1 MALKIVGSSPIIHP
15 IKQRHPIGM
24 PLFYGMDTGLERALR
39 KQSGGLFLAR
49 GRVLRPARRSPVDCE
64 LSGGFCLIRHPY
76 GMPLFYGMDTELERR
91 KRKHASGMFSRRG
104 RVLRPARRSPVDC
117 ELSGGFC
124 LIRLPLGY
132 LHFMEWIRDS
142 KSPPRRLP
150 CWRPCL
156 PHPPCPRR

>member
-1 MALKIVGSSPIIHP
+1 MYRVPPGVPTLIQRNFIWWIWPSWLRRQIVALKIVGSSPIIHP

-24 PLFYGMDTGLERALR
+24 PLFYGMDIG
-39 KQSGGLFLAR
+39 
-49 GRVLRPARRSPVDCE
+49 
-64 LSGGFCLIRHPY
+64 
-76 GMPLFYGMDTELERR
+76 LERR

-124 LIRLPLGY
+124 LIRLPLGC

-142 KSPPRRLP
+142 KSPTRCQPGEQQSGGLFFSP
-150 CWRPCL
+150 
-156 PHPPCPRR
+156 

>member
-24 PLFYGMDTGLERALR
+24 PLFYGMDIG
-39 KQSGGLFLAR
+39 
-49 GRVLRPARRSPVDCE
+49 
-64 LSGGFCLIRHPY
+64 
-76 GMPLFYGMDTELERR
+76 LERR

-142 KSPPRRLP
+142 KDGKGAASRTLRQPLVVSFAPWGPVPFGTGRLF
-150 CWRPCL
+150 L
-156 PHPPCPRR
+156 GVT

>member
-1 MALKIVGSSPIIHP
+1 MDPEGLTEGYLDVPSPSWRATYFSAVFQHNFIWWIWPSWLRRQIVALKIVGSSPIIHP

-24 PLFYGMDTGLERALR
+24 PLFYGMDIG
-39 KQSGGLFLAR
+39 
-49 GRVLRPARRSPVDCE
+49 
-64 LSGGFCLIRHPY
+64 
-76 GMPLFYGMDTELERR
+76 LERR

-124 LIRLPLGY
+124 LIRLPLGC

-142 KSPPRRLP
+142 KS
-150 CWRPCL
+150 RPGVSRWSNSPVDCF
-156 PHPPCPRR
+156 